1 MLKLKNLMSVLCFS
15 VASAVSCFGE
25 NPEYFLKYV
34 THNSPLMFYRSA
46 SIREAYD
53 YLLGKKI
60 TEDEWLESFAESKGD
75 CAKYA
80 SELSDLAS
88 KRDLVYVLRASSFL
102 PERERWEMMREVLR
116 DIYSDYGGYASC
128 KTFDKVLK
136 QEFGDRAE
144 VLSEKS
150 REDLRRQTFRR
161 ERSYY
166 VFLKISSGCRKAF
179 VEGLFRVYGN
189 DYRKIIE
196 AYERSQI
203 WKEDG
208 RTLSEYMKVFLR
220 KHEGIE
226 AIAREE
232 ALLTSS
238 TTRR

>member
-1 MLKLKNLMSVLCFS
+1 MNGLKLKNLMSVLCFS
-15 VASAVSCFGE
+15 VASAACCFGE
-25 NPEYFLKYV
+25 KSEYFLKYV
-34 THNSPLMFYRSA
+34 THDLPLTFYRSA

-60 TEDEWLESFAESKGD
+60 TEDEWLESFVESKDECVKSGS
-75 CAKYA
+75 AV
-80 SELSDLAS
+80 SDLAA
-88 KRDLVYVLRASSFL
+88 KRDLVYVLRVSDFL

-128 KTFDKVLK
+128 KSFDKALK
-136 QEFGDRAE
+136 LKFGNRAE
-144 VLSEKS
+144 CLSEKS
-150 REDLRRQTFRR
+150 RECLRRQTFRR

-166 VFLKISSGCRKAF
+166 VFLKISSGCRKPF

-196 AYERSQI
+196 SYERSRI

-208 RTLSEYMKVFLR
+208 RTLSEYMKVFLP

-226 AIAREE
+226 AIVREE
-232 ALLTSS
+232 GLEA
-238 TTRR
+238 